1 MEFVKK
7 LEQAGAFVIGAPLYV
22 DGLPAQAVKL
32 LEMLMDFDLSGKQV
46 YVVSNLGFY
55 EGQQICNLFDI
66 VRNWCERMQMVYG
79 GGLAIGAGPMVRAI
93 KNLPLVNKGI
103 EKGLVRLADHVRRGE
118 AMENF
123 YAQMKIPRVLYQQ
136 AAHMMFRQTLK
147 ENGQ

>member
-1 MEFVKK
+1 
-7 LEQAGAFVIGAPLYV
+7 
-22 DGLPAQAVKL
+22 
-32 LEMLMDFDLSGKQV
+32 MLMDFDLSGKQV

-66 VRNWCERMQMVYG
+66 VRNWCERMQIVYG
-79 GGLAIGAGPMVRAI
+79 GGLALGAGPMVRAI

-123 YAQMKIPRVLYQQ
+123 YAQRQIPRVLYQQ